1 MDRMNLRSI
10 NSINSTND
18 NTIHY
23 IFNNLYIYTCHYNK
37 YITYTFFTCLTY
49 RGEVFVLF
57 TPHLFCCYL
66 MHLFFGM
73 HLLILLM
80 HIDGPFV
87 SILSCFACMYL
98 VWSPIILCTFH
109 HFYRHVYNEWQTCIH
124 EHAFVTVF

>member
-80 HIDGPFV
+80 GHLYQFYHV
-87 SILSCFACMYL
+87 LL
-98 VWSPIILCTFH
+98 VCIWYDPQSYYARFIIFIVTFITNDK
-109 HFYRHVYNEWQTCIH
+109 HVYMNMH
-124 EHAFVTVF
+124 L